1 MTDSDLRKTNFY
13 KLLNWLQI
21 RSNKMLKSKQP
32 SLYQGI
38 PIRAT
43 FDASTSKT
51 KLASVSAAVAIYN
64 FCDFFSPNWI
74 LIGIDNECSAIP
86 HSGKHAFPRQKT
98 QKTAFREEKCALQKK
113 SLVAVVTSQ
122 FINLIEFLRD
132 LLHLSNPRRFPL
144 PIWNGSNIIVSR
156 GKDIR
161 EWWLIASA
169 CPRLCHKSI
178 HNIDVFLHN
187 RGSAQK

>member
-74 LIGIDNECSAIP
+74 LIGIDNQCSAIP

-98 QKTAFREEKCALQKK
+98 QKTAFCEEKCALQNK

-132 LLHLSNPRRFPL
+132 LLHLSNPRRFTPADMKW
-144 PIWNGSNIIVSR
+144 IEYNCVSWQR
-156 GKDIR
+156 H
-161 EWWLIASA
+161 
-169 CPRLCHKSI
+169 PRMVAHSLRMSSVVSQV
-178 HNIDVFLHN
+178 NP
-187 RGSAQK
+187 

>member
-98 QKTAFREEKCALQKK
+98 QKTAFREEKCALQKTKQK
-113 SLVAVVTSQ
+113 SCRCGYVTVYKLNWIFARS
-122 FINLIEFLRD
+122 
-132 LLHLSNPRRFPL
+132 
-144 PIWNGSNIIVSR
+144 
-156 GKDIR
+156 
-161 EWWLIASA
+161 IASQQSSSFSPA
-169 CPRLCHKSI
+169 DMKWIEYNCVSWQRHPRMVAHSLRMSSVVSQV
-178 HNIDVFLHN
+178 NP
-187 RGSAQK
+187 